1 MDSLILITV
10 ILCWLTLALGL
21 VNLYQFAKRKEGL
34 KFHMDEIAAA
44 SSFQASRKITAAEKV
59 IAFLA
64 RYADDFST
72 IGERVNLLSESSEIQ
87 VLLKK
92 AGNPFDMT
100 VGRFQGFKIVC
111 VIIGFLGGL
120 FSVLLGLP
128 LANIAFVSLPILG
141 FFVPIILVRSKAK
154 KRQQQLRSDLPDFL
168 DTVSVSLQAGSN
180 MDSALK
186 EVIKYFSGP
195 IREEFALFLQ
205 EIDLGVPREK
215 AYGGL
220 LERNDNE
227 EFQSFI
233 KSLIQ
238 ATRLGVPMASTLK
251 SQAED
256 IRKISLEQIKEQAA
270 KASPKVTMI
279 TSFIIAPLIMLLI
292 IGLVLLNM
300 VYGEDSLLR
309 FFTS

>member
-1 MDSLILITV
+1 MDSIILITV
-10 ILCWLTLALGL
+10 ILCWLTLVLGL
-21 VNLYQFAKRKEGL
+21 INLYQFAKRKEVL
-34 KFHMDEIAAA
+34 KLHIDEIAA
-44 SSFQASRKITAAEKV
+44 SSAFDVSKKKSGSEKV
-59 IAFLA
+59 ITFLA

-72 IGERVNLLSESSEIQ
+72 IGERVNLLSESAEIQ
-87 VLLKK
+87 TLLRK
-92 AGNPFDMT
+92 AGNPFEMT

-111 VIIGFLGGL
+111 VIIGFIAGL
-120 FSVLLGLP
+120 FAVLLGLP
-128 LANIAFVSLPILG
+128 LSNIAFVTLPIFG
-141 FFVPIILVRSKAK
+141 FFVPILLVRSKAK

-195 IREEFALFLQ
+195 IKEEFSIFLQ
-205 EIDLGVPREK
+205 EIDLGVPRGK

-256 IRKISLEQIKEQAA
+256 IRKISLEQVKEKAA

-300 VYGEDSLLR
+300 IYGENSLLQ
-309 FFTS
+309 FFTT